1 MQRRKFLLTTA
12 ASAASAVALP
22 LASLAESAAP
32 PKRSRGYLVKAH
44 TARLDQKT
52 LLGHSPND
60 LKIAAQDTG
69 ADLSIFEYT
78 GHDQGGPPLHIHL
91 AQDEVFYIVEGEYLF
106 QLGEEKFRATAGDT
120 VFAPRQVP
128 HTFAQVSAEG
138 RMFYLF
144 QPAGS
149 MEAFFRESGEI
160 KGAPTPAQAEALFA
174 RHELK
179 IMGPPLA
186 F

>member
-1 MQRRKFLLTTA
+1 MKRRKFLLATA
-12 ASAASAVALP
+12 ASVATAAALP
-22 LASLAESAAP
+22 LAGLTAAAAP
-32 PKRSRGYLVKAH
+32 PKRSPGYLVKAR
-44 TARLDQKT
+44 TARLNQQNF
-52 LLGHSPND
+52 LGHSPVD
-60 LKIAAQDTG
+60 LKVAAQDTG
-69 ADLSIFEYT
+69 TALSIFEYT
-78 GHDQGGPPLHIHL
+78 GRDQGGPPLHIHL
-91 AQDEVFYIVEGEYLF
+91 AQDEVFYVVEGEYLF

-138 RMFYLF
+138 RMFYLY

-149 MEAFFRESGEI
+149 MEAFFRESGEL
-160 KGAPTPAQAEALFA
+160 KGPPTPAQAEALFA

-179 IMGPPLA
+179 IVGPPLT

>member
-12 ASAASAVALP
+12 ASATILP
-22 LASLAESAAP
+22 LASFIVAVRP
-32 PKRSRGYLVKAH
+32 PKRSQGYLVKARA
-44 TARLDQKT
+44 ARLNQRSV
-52 LLGHSPND
+52 LGHSPVD
-60 LKIAAQDTG
+60 LKVAAQDTG

-78 GHDQGGPPLHIHL
+78 GHDKGGPPLHIHL

-106 QLGEEKFRATAGDT
+106 QLGDEQFRATAGDT

-128 HTFAQVSAEG
+128 HAFAQVSAEG

-160 KGAPTPAQAEALFA
+160 KGPPTPAQAEALFA

-179 IMGPPLA
+179 IVGPPLD